1 MRKDEAMDMCEG
13 PLFGKLL
20 VFAVPLMFSGILQL
34 LFNAADIIVVGQ
46 FTGDAAMAAVGSTSS
61 LNNLIVNFFLG
72 LSAGASVAAARYY
85 GMRAWRD
92 VEETVHTAILLGF
105 ITGLAMV
112 FIGFFLARPL
122 LTLMGTTSD
131 VIDQS
136 VLYMRIVF
144 VGMPALMVYDF
155 GAGILRAIG
164 DTKRPLLF
172 LFCGGVI
179 NVGLN
184 LFFVIVCHMGVAGVA
199 IGTVMSQL
207 VSAVLTVRCLMRSST
222 ACRLSL
228 RRLRIVGAQL
238 RFILRVGLP
247 TGIQSAV
254 FNISNVL
261 IQSAINSFDSSVIVA
276 GNTASVNIEGF
287 VYTAMNA
294 FYQAT
299 LTFTSQNVGAH
310 RVKRILPIM
319 GWNLLFSGVMGLGL
333 GGCAVLL
340 GRQLLG
346 IYTPSA
352 EVVSYGLIRLNIIG
366 LTYFSCGLMDVVC
379 ASIRGLGPSITPT
392 VISLAGACGL
402 RIVWIYTVFA
412 AHRTLLTLYL
422 SYPMSWVV
430 TFAANVV
437 CFVFFFRRW
446 KKQIRWKDFFLAVL
460 RWAIVGPFAY
470 RWLLRTKKE

>member
-294 FYQAT
+294 FYRAT

-319 GWNLLFSGVMGLGL
+319 GWNLLFSGVIGLGL

-346 IYTPSA
+346 IYTPTA

-422 SYPMSWVV
+422 SYPVSWVV

-446 KKQIRWKDFFLAVL
+446 KKRALA
-460 RWAIVGPFAY
+460 APPAPGQAEPQPAS
-470 RWLLRTKKE
+470 